1 MKITIGQ
8 KILVGFGVVVALTI
22 GVGWYG
28 LSQLEGVKEVTARI
42 VERDLRLF
50 RLMGDVEVSQGDM
63 EVLRERFLREYLLG
77 RAGQAHEDPGIVQER
92 WRQAREKTQELLTEQ
107 ESACADYEKTA
118 ISPQRR
124 SQWGKIRQNA
134 RETQEALKD
143 VVAEAGL
150 QFGLIHRG
158 ELSQFSARRG
168 ELTRLGQ
175 RFGEKIA
182 LGERLV
188 REASEMGEAEAAASY
203 EEAQFSILVT
213 LIVVTLIGA
222 ASSLIIYRSITRPL
236 ATFMQFVERVGQGD
250 LTQRAVVSGNGDE
263 LGRLGQ
269 GLNEMV
275 AGLKEVA
282 GQTRAATG
290 NLNSAAAEILAST
303 QQQAASAAE
312 QVAAVQQTTTT
323 VEEITQSGAQVSE
336 RARQV
341 ATASEATVTA
351 SQAGM
356 QAVRDINRAMEAIR
370 EQAEAVAEN
379 IVALSERTQAVGEI
393 VATVRD
399 IAEQS
404 NLLALNAAIEAA
416 AAGEQGRS
424 FSVVAGEMKNL
435 ADQARDATVQVRTI
449 LEEIQRGINSS
460 VMLTEEAVKRVEGGR
475 QQVGVAEGTIGQMA
489 GSIQEGV
496 QTFQQIVAAVN
507 QQQIGFEQVTQALKN
522 ISLATEQTASGT
534 RQLERAAADLNALG
548 QQLQKAVERYRT

>member
-1 MKITIGQ
+1 MNVTIGQ
-8 KILVGFGVVVALTI
+8 KILIGFGVVVALTI
-22 GVGWYG
+22 GLGWYG
-28 LSQLEGVKEVTARI
+28 LSKLAEVREITSA
-42 VERDLRLF
+42 VVDRDFKAMESLREIGAS
-50 RLMGDVEVSQGDM
+50 RDAMK
-63 EVLRERFLREYLLG
+63 VLRERALNAHLLR
-77 RAGQAHEDPGIVQER
+77 RAGLTDQDPTPFQEAWFRDQER
-92 WRQAREKTQELLTEQ
+92 TQGMLAELEAFCAERERAGL
-107 ESACADYEKTA
+107 
-118 ISPQRR
+118 SPQRGV
-124 SQWGKIRQNA
+124 QWGRLRQTV
-134 RETQEALKD
+134 RETQEALKESAVENRLQFD
-143 VVAEAGL
+143 LMRRGDLSQVIARREALERLRQTFDDRVDSGARLVQELLEGGKLLVASAHEEAKFSTLVALAVVVA
-150 QFGLIHRG
+150 
-158 ELSQFSARRG
+158 
-168 ELTRLGQ
+168 LG
-175 RFGEKIA
+175 I
-182 LGERLV
+182 
-188 REASEMGEAEAAASY
+188 AASLMI
-203 EEAQFSILVT
+203 Q
-213 LIVVTLIGA
+213 
-222 ASSLIIYRSITRPL
+222 RSIARPL

-250 LTQRAVVSGNGDE
+250 LTGRAAVSGNGDE

-282 GQTRAATG
+282 GQTRAVTG

-548 QQLQKAVERYRT
+548 QQLQKSVERYRT